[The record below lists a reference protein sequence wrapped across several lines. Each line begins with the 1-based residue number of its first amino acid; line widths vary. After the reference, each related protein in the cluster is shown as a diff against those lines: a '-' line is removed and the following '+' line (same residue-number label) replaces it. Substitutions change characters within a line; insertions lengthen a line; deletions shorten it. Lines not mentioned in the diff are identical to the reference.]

1 MSKVIVH
8 IKDAPNP
15 VGPYSQ
21 AEVADGWI
29 CTSGQVGLDPAT
41 GALVGADVV
50 AQADQ
55 ALRNL
60 EAILRSVGCDLSS
73 VVKST
78 VFLTDMDDFT
88 AVNSVYSRYFP
99 MDFPAR
105 SCVEVSRLPLG
116 ALVEIDVMARL
127 NGPRA

>member
-1 MSKVIVH
+1 MSKVIVR
-8 IKDAPNP
+8 IKDAPSP

-21 AEVADGWI
+21 AVVADGWV
-29 CTSGQVGLDPAT
+29 CTSGQVGLNPTT
-41 GALVGADVV
+41 GTLAGADVV

-55 ALRNL
+55 ALRNI
-60 EAILRSVGCDLSS
+60 EAILRSVDCDLNS
-73 VVKST
+73 VVRST

-99 MDFPAR
+99 KDFPAR